1 MMSPGKMEDVLR
13 RGMLAALIAGISLA
27 MLGGAAASAAAD
39 SAGPACPRG
48 LVRVAGS
55 CIGEAAVARKISAIA
70 HQKAAAIGVKAA
82 IVEVDSGPR
91 PLARLALGQS
101 MAGVPASTGMHFRI
115 GAIAIP
121 SLITLILQ
129 LEDERRL
136 SFDDPLSRY
145 LPGFPNAGRVTLRML
160 ADDTSGYPDWIQG
173 NPGFEEELFAEPFKQ
188 WTVAELLGR
197 AFDRPLACEPGT
209 CFHYAHTNY
218 AILSMVVAK
227 VTGRAVG
234 GLIQERVLGPL
245 GLRQTRISRRPAMP
259 GPVLHSYNGES
270 GRYQDSTFWSPSWT
284 IGAGTAMSG
293 TIGDVAREAR
303 AVGTGELISP
313 HASRERFAPATVG
326 LPGVRPDRYFGLGI
340 AVVNGWELQN
350 PVLNGYT
357 GIMAYLPSRQLSI
370 AIVTTQKKRSASS
383 GDNYAAEIFAGL
395 TAYLTPAHSGS
406 LSG

>member
-1 MMSPGKMEDVLR
+1 MSAAEVGVTLR
-13 RGMLAALIAGISLA
+13 RRVLAALIAGTSLA
-27 MLGGAAASAAAD
+27 ALSGAPASAAPG
-39 SAGPACPRG
+39 SPVPACPRG
-48 LVRVAGS
+48 LARIASGCV
-55 CIGEAAVARKISAIA
+55 GEAAVARKIAAIA

-101 MAGVPASTGMHFRI
+101 MAGVPATTEMHFRI

-121 SLITLILQ
+121 NLITLILQ
-129 LEDERRL
+129 LEDEGRL
-136 SFDDPLSRY
+136 SLDDPLSRY
-145 LPGFPNAGRVTLRML
+145 LPGFPNASRVTLRML

-173 NPGFEEELFAEPFKQ
+173 NPAFEEELFAEPFKQ

-197 AFDRPLACEPGT
+197 AFARPLACEPGT

-218 AILSMVVAK
+218 AILSMIVAK

-313 HASRERFAPATVG
+313 HASRERFAPTTVG

-340 AVVNGWELQN
+340 AVVDGWELQN

-357 GIMAYLPSRQLSI
+357 GIMAYLPTRRLSI
-370 AIVTTQKKRSASS
+370 AIVTTQKKRSAAS
-383 GDNYAAEIFAGL
+383 GDNYAADIFAAL
-395 TAYLTPAHSGS
+395 AAYLTPGHPGS

>member
-1 MMSPGKMEDVLR
+1 MIR
-13 RGMLAALIAGISLA
+13 RAILTALAAGAGLV
-27 MLGGAAASAAAD
+27 MLGGTPVRAAAR
-39 SAGPACPRG
+39 GPQPACPQG
-48 LVRVAGS
+48 SVRVAS
-55 CIGEAAVARKISAIA
+55 ACVGEAAAARRIA
-70 HQKAAAIGVKAA
+70 MIVRRKAAAIGVKAA
-82 IVEVDSGPR
+82 IVEVDSGRR
-91 PLARLALGQS
+91 PLARMALGES
-101 MAGVPASTGMHFRI
+101 MAGVPATPEMHFRL

-121 SLITLILQ
+121 HLITLILE
-129 LEDERRL
+129 LEDEGKL

-173 NPGFEEELFAEPFKQ
+173 NPAFEEELFAEPFKQ

-197 AFDRPLACEPGT
+197 AFARPLACEPGT

-227 VTGRAVG
+227 VTGRAVS

-245 GLRQTRISRRPAMP
+245 GLRHTRISRRPAMP

-303 AVGTGELISP
+303 AIGEGELLST
-313 HASRERFAPATVG
+313 HASRERLAPVTVG

-340 AVVNGWELQN
+340 AVVNGWQLQN

-357 GIMAYLPSRQLSI
+357 GIMAYLPSRRLSI

-383 GDNYAAEIFAGL
+383 GANYASDIFAAL
-395 TAYLTPAHSGS
+395 TEHLTPGHPGS